1 MRLCLDL
8 YCKNPHVLDPLRQF
22 LILPSNRTI
31 RLYKNKVKE
40 CAGWDDKVLKWCLGA
55 AKENGLK
62 PGDYMDGFAID
73 EMKIQVISQFQKT
86 AHE

>member
-1 MRLCLDL
+1 MSEKYIKLFIHNL
-8 YCKNPHVLDPLRQF
+8 YPF
-22 LILPSNRTI
+22 Y

-40 CAGWDDKVLKWCLGA
+40 CACWDDKVLKWCLGA